1 MSGHTV
7 TLIRRMRM
15 LTWVYALIAVLYGIS
30 AAWAIYAKPSW
41 LSWVGNTV
49 GCVAFVAVA
58 IACQRKSKALMVA
71 EINRK
76 FGVTNE

>member
-1 MSGHTV
+1 MSNHVV

-15 LTWVYALIAVLYGIS
+15 LAWICALIAVFYGIG
-30 AAWAIYAKPSW
+30 AAWAIYARPSW
-41 LSWVGNTV
+41 LSWVGNTI

-58 IACQRKSKALMVA
+58 IYYQRKSKALMVA

>member
-1 MSGHTV
+1 MSNHVV
-7 TLIRRMRM
+7 TLIRRLRV
-15 LTWVYALIAVLYGIS
+15 LARICALIAVLYGIG
-30 AAWAIYAKPSW
+30 AAWAIYARPSW

-49 GCVAFVAVA
+49 GCVAFAAVA
-58 IACQRKSKALMVA
+58 IYYQRKSKAFVVD